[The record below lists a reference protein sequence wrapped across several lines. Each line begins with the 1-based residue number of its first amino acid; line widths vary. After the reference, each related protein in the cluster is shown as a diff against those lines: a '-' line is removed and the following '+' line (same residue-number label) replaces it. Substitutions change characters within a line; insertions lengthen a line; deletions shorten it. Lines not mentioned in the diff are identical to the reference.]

1 MGKAKDFMEILD
13 NLAIA
18 LGDSEGQTPEEIR
31 RDIEDEGFQYQQ
43 MMSRLKE
50 NVNIQLNQ
58 LRRSALDEARQQ
70 RLRTDSSFRAK
81 LAEFAGL
88 GREKKLAGLK
98 DLLDQG
104 FLAPT
109 LAYRDLSE
117 ESEQDLVS
125 LYEDAELARLIAE
138 QRKQD
143 E

>member
-1 MGKAKDFMEILD
+1 MEILD

-18 LGDSEGQTPEEIR
+18 LGDCEGQTSEEIR
-31 RDIEDEGFQYQQ
+31 KDIEEEGFQYQQ
-43 MMSRLKE
+43 TMLRLKE
-50 NVNIQLNQ
+50 NVNVQLNQ

-88 GREKKLAGLK
+88 GREKKLASLK
-98 DLLDQG
+98 CLLDGG

-109 LAYRDLSE
+109 LAYRDLID